1 MYDKTISVDLV
12 FATLH
17 TPQIHTHRHTH
28 AMHSYSSH
36 THSGSSHTHAH
47 TTSNSLFVLFVS
59 FTLWRVHM
67 AVFFLHSLVAFP
79 LMSSASPCCT
89 VPPVAPIS
97 RQHKTLTGCNTTN
110 EGSRASLC
118 HVTFS
123 RLHALFVQQQQE
135 KQQQIEKSNC
145 GLPCLDPL
153 TLLSVAT
160 PPALHNCICLS
171 HTHSLSLLLF
181 CLLLLLLLLVLLLC
195 ASEYLTHFAL
205 LSLLFNAVCTSTWGI
220 LAGRDSWRRS

>member
-17 TPQIHTHRHTH
+17 THTLHTH
-28 AMHSYSSH
+28 ATHSYSFTTQSV
-36 THSGSSHTHAH
+36 SSHTQHTHTH

-79 LMSSASPCCT
+79 LMSRASPCCT

-97 RQHKTLTGCNTTN
+97 TQHKTLTGCNTTN

-145 GLPCLDPL
+145 GLPCHDPL
-153 TLLSVAT
+153 PFTLSCHA
-160 PPALHNCICLS
+160 PR
-171 HTHSLSLLLF
+171 
-181 CLLLLLLLLVLLLC
+181 
-195 ASEYLTHFAL
+195 FA
-205 LSLLFNAVCTSTWGI
+205 
-220 LAGRDSWRRS
+220 